1 MTEPSLRLN
10 KLISDGLE
18 ELAIDTPIDGFFQ
31 YLHLLY
37 KWNHAYNLTAVRD
50 MEDMATKH
58 VLDSLT
64 ILPWVKGTHVIDV
77 GSGAG
82 LPGIPLALARP
93 DLQIVLLDSNGKKS
107 RFLQE
112 VKRVLSLTNVSV
124 IQSRAEDYRPA
135 FAFDTIMTRA
145 FSSLE
150 QMINW
155 THHLIA
161 TDGIWLA
168 MKGRFPTEEL
178 AALNQPYR
186 VETYGVSGVDG
197 DRCCVIINKE

>member
-1 MTEPSLRLN
+1 MTQDSLAIKKIL
-10 KLISDGLE
+10 SDGLE
-18 ELAIDTPIDGFFQ
+18 ELGINTPIDGFLQ

-50 MEDMATKH
+50 MEEMATKH
-58 VLDSLT
+58 ILDSLT
-64 ILPWVKGTHVIDV
+64 ILPWVKGNHVIDV

-93 DLQIVLLDSNGKKS
+93 DLTIVLLDSNGKKS

-124 IQSRAEDYRPA
+124 VQSRVEDYRPA

-150 QMINW
+150 QMIHW

-178 AALNQPYR
+178 ALLNQPYR